1 MLTAL
6 NMSYC
11 LLQLISCVVKTAG
24 LLPYHL
30 VEAPKVRRGSL
41 KGGDHGVLGLSV
53 GDGNQHE
60 SVISAPS
67 SSSRKLNNPST
78 RLYEGTQKQAVRPEE
93 DTAQTVVDYIPNG
106 MREAKLL
113 TFAFYAPWVKSS
125 QLNAS
130 KKEANSI
137 RHKVRSGSRY
147 YSYLFS
153 ASSFASDFS
162 SLSVHYY
169 PS

>member
-1 MLTAL
+1 
-6 NMSYC
+6 
-11 LLQLISCVVKTAG
+11 VVKTAG
-24 LLPYHL
+24 VLPFHL

-41 KGGDHGVLGLSV
+41 KGGDPGVVWLSV

-60 SVISAPS
+60 SVINAPS
-67 SSSRKLNNPST
+67 SSSRKLSNPST

-93 DTAQTVVDYIPNG
+93 DTAQTVVDDIPNG
-106 MREAKLL
+106 MREANLL

-137 RHKVRSGSRY
+137 RQKVRCDSCC
-147 YSYLFS
+147 YSYHFTS
-153 ASSFASDFS
+153 GFTPDFS
-162 SLSVHYY
+162 FQSVRYH

>member
-1 MLTAL
+1 M
-6 NMSYC
+6 
-11 LLQLISCVVKTAG
+11 VKTAG
-24 LLPYHL
+24 VLPYHL

-41 KGGDHGVLGLSV
+41 KGGDPGVIGLSV

-67 SSSRKLNNPST
+67 SCSRKLSNPNT
-78 RLYEGTQKQAVRPEE
+78 RLYEGTQKQVVRPEE
-93 DTAQTVVDYIPNG
+93 DAEQTAIDDIPNG
-106 MREAKLL
+106 MREANLL
-113 TFAFYAPWVKSS
+113 TFAFYAPWVKTS

-137 RHKVRSGSRY
+137 RHKVRSDSHCY
-147 YSYLFS
+147 YSYLIYPFT
-153 ASSFASDFS
+153 FAPDFS
-162 SLSVHYY
+162 SLSVLCF